1 MSCVCVSISRSAV
14 RRQCIS
20 WVSLNNSFASPGFER
35 ARARGASH
43 REPDHNQKCAELTM
57 NTILLTSQIVCYGV
71 GIVSA
76 SLNIARFVRRRHDK
90 WQRKFRVVSW
100 YVTRYDGRV

>member
-1 MSCVCVSISRSAV
+1 
-14 RRQCIS
+14 
-20 WVSLNNSFASPGFER
+20 
-35 ARARGASH
+35 
-43 REPDHNQKCAELTM
+43 M